1 MNTTMAHQKLKIQK
15 QKAYNQFNKRVIK
28 QEPIGLVKC
37 FLRAVK
43 ESPKD
48 IFGAKKLQG
57 GRYEFEMGRVMFCP
71 HGRAYNPDE
80 ILFYEVGANDGSYR
94 KCTTKEDA
102 LQRFAQ
108 LVEFEKK
115 KQTEIR

>member
-1 MNTTMAHQKLKIQK
+1 MAHQNLKIK
-15 QKAYNQFNKRVIK
+15 KRKAYNPFQTRVIK
-28 QEPIGLVKC
+28 RETVGLVKC
-37 FLRAVK
+37 YVRAVK
-43 ESPKD
+43 ENPKD

-57 GRYEFEMGRVMFCP
+57 GRYEFETGRVVFYP
-71 HGRAYNPDE
+71 QGRAYNPDE

-94 KCTTKEDA
+94 KCTTEEEA

-115 KQTEIR
+115 QTEIR

>member
-1 MNTTMAHQKLKIQK
+1 MAHKNLKIQK
-15 QKAYNQFNKRVIK
+15 QKSYNPFQTLVIK
-28 QEPIGLVKC
+28 RESVGLVKC
-37 FLRAVK
+37 YMRAVK
-43 ESPKD
+43 ENPKD

-57 GRYEFEMGRVMFCP
+57 GRYEFETGRVVFYP
-71 HGRAYNPDE
+71 QGRVYNPDE

-94 KCTTKEDA
+94 KCVTKDEA

-115 KQTEIR
+115 TN